1 MASIKDM
8 YLNPMRRFSMVSI
21 SAPSGSGKTTLINK
35 LVNTCPKFE
44 FSISA
49 TTREP
54 RGEEKDMKDYY
65 FMTIPQF
72 EKKVVRGDFLEW
84 EMVYNNVYYGTLK
97 SEITRIKDNG
107 NIPILDVDVKTALRL
122 KRKYPND
129 IYTVFVKCPS
139 MAELEK
145 RLRDR
150 KTDSDFAIRERL
162 MKASV
167 ELGYEDEF
175 DIIVVNGNVEDA
187 FDDLSSSVWDAVNYY
202 EE

>member
-162 MKASV
+162 MKASA

-175 DIIVVNGNVEDA
+175 DNIVVNGNVEDA

-202 EE
+202 